1 MMNYMITSKLRKMKK
16 VIFIAVFVAGLILQ
30 ARAQSAKAVTIKKVS
45 IKDVKA
51 LIDTSTTPLIVNFWA
66 SWCGPCIREI
76 PYFDSIVATSTKPV
90 KLVLVSLD
98 FAGSYPKELTTFVK
112 NKGYKGEVVYLNET
126 KPEYYCPF
134 IDTQWTSGA
143 IPASIFVNN
152 TKNYKQFYPTQ
163 LTRQRLAIEFAK
175 LF

>member
-1 MMNYMITSKLRKMKK
+1 MNIMTNKLRKMKRTIWIA
-16 VIFIAVFVAGLILQ
+16 IFITTSLVSQ
-30 ARAQSAKAVTIKKVS
+30 AQKRPTNTATIKKVS

-51 LIDTSTTPLIVNFWA
+51 LIDTSSMPLIVNFWA

-76 PYFDSIVATSTKPV
+76 PYFDSIVATSPKPV

-98 FAGSYPKELTTFVK
+98 FRSSYPKDLTEFVK
-112 NKGYKGEVVYLNET
+112 KQGYKGEIVYLDET
-126 KPEYYCPF
+126 KPEYYCPI
-134 IDTQWTSGA
+134 IDKQWTSAA
-143 IPASIFVNN
+143 IPVSMFVNN
-152 TKNYKQFYPTQ
+152 AKNYKQFFPMQ